1 MKKTELKEGSSVFL
15 IGKGIIIAALLIIS
29 SLSFVL
35 GYFVGKST
43 TKESPETKLSQAN
56 LQEKNVVVPQRSPDS
71 SGSGESPVINQKDTA
86 EIAEQKT
93 MVNEGKE
100 GGTQQIGQ
108 PQTVQQNAESQQTKK
123 INPPTHTLS
132 KGGQEGF
139 AQESSKNQGTK
150 EITKTQE
157 TLKISQTPKYT
168 VQVGAFKDAH
178 EADVLKAKL
187 DKKGYT
193 AYITKTER
201 KGLKGHKK
209 IYKVRIGEFETK
221 KEADVLSVKI
231 KKSERLQTFVTLQ

>member
-56 LQEKNVVVPQRSPDS
+56 LQEKNVVVPQRLPDT

-108 PQTVQQNAESQQTKK
+108 PQIVQQNAESQQTKK
-123 INPPTHTLS
+123 INPPTPP
-132 KGGQEGF
+132 
-139 AQESSKNQGTK
+139 
-150 EITKTQE
+150 E
-157 TLKISQTPKYT
+157 TPETAKSQQTPPTAKTPKYT

-187 DKKGYT
+187 DEKGYT

-201 KGLKGHKK
+201 KGRKGHKK

-231 KKSERLQTFVTLQ
+231 KKSERLQTFVTLK